1 MKDIKIYTTE
11 WCSSCVLAKKV
22 LEDRG
27 HSYKEINIEKEGISR
42 KELKEITG
50 RLEVPSIIIDGVNI
64 GGFENLIQII

>member
-1 MKDIKIYTTE
+1 M
-11 WCSSCVLAKKV
+11 LAKKA